1 MSREHDDDHSPNR
14 PEPNHEER
22 EVLVSALRQ
31 SPSYRIAYED
41 LDFLKEEFLRPT
53 RLQLELLKPEMLLRR
68 LNIRSTIVVFGSAR
82 ILTPELA
89 RIRLDEAH
97 AALVARPEDA
107 QLAAAVAFAQKQVSV
122 SRYYDEART
131 FSRMMSTL
139 VKRADRHDF
148 VVVTGGGPGIM
159 EAANRGAHDVSAL
172 SAALNITLPQEQEP
186 NPYISPELCFQF
198 HYFAIRKMHFLLRA
212 VALVA
217 FPGGYGTLD
226 ELFEALTLV
235 QTGKVRPMPIVL
247 VGREFW
253 QTFMNM
259 DVLVDHGLIS
269 REDTRLFTIVETAEE
284 AVQMIYD
291 FYGREVPE
299 VE

>member
-1 MSREHDDDHSPNR
+1 
-14 PEPNHEER
+14 
-22 EVLVSALRQ
+22 
-31 SPSYRIAYED
+31 
-41 LDFLKEEFLRPT
+41 
-53 RLQLELLKPEMLLRR
+53 
-68 LNIRSTIVVFGSAR
+68 
-82 ILTPELA
+82 
-89 RIRLDEAH
+89 
-97 AALVARPEDA
+97 
-107 QLAAAVAFAQKQVSV
+107 
-122 SRYYDEART
+122 
-131 FSRMMSTL
+131 
-139 VKRADRHDF
+139 
-148 VVVTGGGPGIM
+148 
-159 EAANRGAHDVSAL
+159 
-172 SAALNITLPQEQEP
+172 
-186 NPYISPELCFQF
+186 
-198 HYFAIRKMHFLLRA
+198 
-212 VALVA
+212 VA

-259 DVLVDHGLIS
+259 DVLVDHGVIS